1 MTDLHVTRWKM
12 RYRLPVD
19 ARDDR
24 ARLDRAL
31 SSAIDQSLL
40 DEALQRA
47 AVPSSD
53 EVCIRRVESFI
64 RIDPSEPEWRL
75 GVALSV
81 AFADAIAARLRDGG
95 PDVVRFSSRAHA
107 LADMAC
113 RAARGDLERAWAW
126 RGLGIWRGDDFL
138 PPARAQAEVVDAL
151 IRNAVAAPAVLRIVA
166 EAGLLPTLLASVPAD
181 RWVALARGVLVA
193 AGADLLIVKELDSFF
208 ASDASRSTTVSA
220 AVFGE
225 SLGLRQYAAIE
236 RIASQSAIMRAAR
249 RLERDLD
256 PHVVRAIA
264 FLAVLEREPDL
275 AREVGVVAIAERVA
289 APVADRVERVRD
301 AAIRDDAATRQPQ
314 AADERPRGDTAHG
327 GLLFLLHVVREL
339 DLPGI
344 VAANHIFASR
354 SLRWT
359 LHQLAL
365 LLAPVAVDDAAA
377 LAFAGLPPGTRPP
390 SSGEPN
396 PTDEERVALGALA
409 GAICDSLRLHGLEAE
424 DDSELLSAVT
434 SRPAVIVADPAW
446 IEARFRIGDATTE
459 IRRVGLDLDLGWLT
473 WLGVVVRF
481 VYA

>member
-47 AVPSSD
+47 GVPSSD

-126 RGLGIWRGDDFL
+126 RDLGIWRGDDFL

-208 ASDASRSTTVSA
+208 ASDARSTIVAA
-220 AVFGE
+220 AVLGE

-249 RLERDLD
+249 RVERDLD
-256 PHVVRAIA
+256 PRVVRAIA

-289 APVADRVERVRD
+289 APVADRVENGKD
-301 AAIRDDAATRQPQ
+301 APTRGDATAQQPH

-339 DLPGI
+339 DLPGVI
-344 VAANHIFASR
+344 AANQVFASR

-377 LAFAGLPPGTRPP
+377 LAFAGLAPGTRPP
-390 SSGEPN
+390 SSGEPD
-396 PTDEERVALGALA
+396 PTDEERVALGALV

-434 SRPAVIVADPAW
+434 SRRAVIVADPAW

-459 IRRVGLDLDLGWLT
+459 IRRAGLDLDLGWLP